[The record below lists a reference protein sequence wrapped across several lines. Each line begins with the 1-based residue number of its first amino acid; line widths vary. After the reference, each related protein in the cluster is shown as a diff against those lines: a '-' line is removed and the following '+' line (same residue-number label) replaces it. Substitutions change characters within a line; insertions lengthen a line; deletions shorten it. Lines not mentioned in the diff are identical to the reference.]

1 MNFELKSGQLEI
13 ILAEFK
19 RQPSTIEYFMDW
31 YGMEKVDEFILDNNN
46 LSRDHDWTDYE
57 IEQLNEVYSNVRVA
71 ISTKHNL

>member
-1 MNFELKSGQLEI
+1 
-13 ILAEFK
+13 
-19 RQPSTIEYFMDW
+19 MDW

-57 IEQLNEVYSNVRVA
+57 IEQLNETYSNVRVA